1 MIAVFKREFK
11 SYFQNVIGWL
21 FLAAV
26 LAVYGIYY
34 FAYNLVQGYPYIYIP
49 LQSVTVILL
58 IGIPILTMRSLSE
71 ERRNKTDQLTLTAP
85 ISVGKIVVGK
95 YLAMVAVYTIE
106 VVFVIISALIL
117 STFGVLPFG
126 ETAVAIFGFWLFGCT
141 YLSIGLLISSLTES
155 MVISAVLTFLVLF
168 LTYMMSGICSLISSS
183 GNIITTIL
191 SAFDVYTQFANFLSG
206 VVYLS
211 SIIYFVSVTCLMLF
225 LTCQSIQKRRWSVS
239 RNTVSTSVFS
249 TGFVAVGVVLTV
261 FVNLLGNQIPAT
273 INTFDCSYNKYYD
286 ISETTEDILAD
297 LDTDI
302 TMYVYVAESSANSV
316 LDTTLDL
323 YESMSKHITVE
334 YVDPS
339 ANPTFYEQ
347 YTDTAPTENSVIVVS
362 DLRYK
367 VVDYNDIYETTLDYS
382 TYSYEYSW
390 DAEGELTSA
399 VEYVT
404 LDSDTM
410 PVVYEITG
418 HDEIELGSDFEE
430 ALTKANVSLES
441 LELLNEESVPEDAS
455 VIIINSPTTDFNEAD
470 AQKVIDYLQA
480 GGKAIITS
488 YYASQGL
495 NNFESILAAYG
506 VSPVEGI
513 VAENDSDYYYYAGG
527 QFYVFP
533 TIESTDYTS
542 GLTSSNLLFYL
553 AQGYTY
559 EAPSDDDDED
569 EDADTTESAEATES
583 AEEDG
588 TEGVTEESTETAEEG
603 TESAEDGTESVEEE
617 TTEAEEEETYDITYT
632 ELLTTSDTAVSK
644 TDYNNITTSEYEDG
658 DVEGP
663 LVLGLAVEQET
674 SSGETTKLVV
684 IGSAT
689 FLYDYYSEM
698 VSGSHVTLF
707 TDIIEEFIG
716 DTELTTVSIASK
728 SISLDYLTVSGT
740 AIGFVGV
747 GIMIVVPL
755 ALLAAG
761 VVIWALR
768 RRK

>member
-1 MIAVFKREFK
+1 MIAIFKREFK
-11 SYFQNVIGWL
+11 AYFQNVIGWL

-34 FAYNLVQGYPYIYIP
+34 FAYNLVDGYPYIYIP

-106 VVFVIISALIL
+106 IVFVIISALIL
-117 STFGVLPFG
+117 SRFGVLPFG
-126 ETAVAIFGFWLFGCT
+126 ESAVAIFGFWLFGCT

-168 LTYMMSGICSLISSS
+168 LTYMMSGICSLISST

-191 SAFDVYTQFANFLSG
+191 SAFDVYTHFANFLSG
-206 VVYLS
+206 VIYLS

-239 RNTVSTSVFS
+239 RNSVSTGVFS
-249 TGFVAVGVVLTV
+249 TGFIAVGVVLTV
-261 FVNLLGNQIPAT
+261 FVNLLGGQIPAT
-273 INTFDCSYNKYYD
+273 VDTIDCSYNKYYD
-286 ISETTEDILAD
+286 ISDTTEEILAD

-302 TMYVYVAESSANSV
+302 TMYVYVAESSANTV
-316 LDTTLDL
+316 LDTTLEL
-323 YESMSKHITVE
+323 YASMSKHITVE

-367 VVDYNDIYETTLDYS
+367 VVDYNDIYETSLDYS
-382 TYSYEYSW
+382 TYEYTYAW

-404 LDSDTM
+404 LESDTM

-418 HDEIELGSDFEE
+418 HDEMSIGSDFEE
-430 ALTKANVSLES
+430 ALSKANIELQE
-441 LELLNEESVPEDAS
+441 LTLLNEESVPEDAS

-495 NNFESILAAYG
+495 TNFESILAAYG
-506 VSPVEGI
+506 VTQVEGI
-513 VAENDSDYYYYAGG
+513 VAENDANYYYYAGG
-527 QFYVFP
+527 QFYLFP
-533 TIESTDYTS
+533 EIESTDYSS

-553 AQGYTY
+553 AQAYTY
-559 EAPSDDDDED
+559 EAPSDDADEAVEST
-569 EDADTTESAEATES
+569 EDADATE
-583 AEEDG
+583 
-588 TEGVTEESTETAEEG
+588 T
-603 TESAEDGTESVEEE
+603 VEEE
-617 TTEAEEEETYDITYT
+617 GTEAEEEETYDITYT
-632 ELLTTSDTAVSK
+632 ELLTTSDSAVSK
-644 TDYNNITTSEYEDG
+644 TDYNNITTYEYEDG

-674 SSGETTKLVV
+674 SGGETTQIVV
-684 IGSAT
+684 VGSPT
-689 FLYDYYSEM
+689 FMYDYYSEI

-707 TDIIEEFIG
+707 TNIIEEFIG

-728 SISLDYLTVSGT
+728 SIALDYLTVSGT
-740 AIGFVGV
+740 AIGFIGV

-761 VVIWALR
+761 IVIWALR

>member
-1 MIAVFKREFK
+1 MIAIFKREFK

-106 VVFVIISALIL
+106 TLFVVISALIL
-117 STFGVLPFG
+117 SRFGVLPFG
-126 ETAVAIFGFWLFGCT
+126 ESAVAIFGFWLFGCT

-183 GNIITTIL
+183 GNIITTFL
-191 SAFDVYTQFANFLSG
+191 SAFDVYTHFANFLSG

-239 RNTVSTSVFS
+239 RNSISTGVFS
-249 TGFVAVGVVLTV
+249 SGFVAVGVVLTV
-261 FVNLLGNQIPAT
+261 FVNLLGGQIPAT
-273 INTFDCSYNKYYD
+273 INTIDCSYNKYYD
-286 ISETTEDILAD
+286 ISETTEEILAD

-316 LDTTLDL
+316 LDTTLSL

-339 ANPTFYEQ
+339 ANPTFYSQ

-362 DLRYK
+362 DLRYR
-367 VVDYNDIYETTLDYS
+367 VVDYNDIYETTLDYT

-399 VEYVT
+399 IEYVT
-404 LDSDTM
+404 LESDSM

-430 ALTKANVSLES
+430 ALTKANVTLEE
-441 LELLNEESVPEDAS
+441 LTLLNEESVPDDAS
-455 VIIINSPTTDFNEAD
+455 VIIINSPASDFNEAD
-470 AQKVIDYLQA
+470 AQKVIDYLEA

-488 YYASQGL
+488 YYESQGL
-495 NNFESILAAYG
+495 TNFESILAAYG
-506 VSPVEGI
+506 ITQVDGI
-513 VAENDSDYYYYAGG
+513 VAENDADSYYYAGG
-527 QFYVFP
+527 QFYVMP

-553 AQGYTY
+553 AQAYTY
-559 EAPSDDDDED
+559 EEPSDDEE
-569 EDADTTESAEATES
+569 EDADATE
-583 AEEDG
+583 AA
-588 TEGVTEESTETAEEG
+588 EESTESVDEEG
-603 TESAEDGTESVEEE
+603 TESVDEESTEEDE
-617 TTEAEEEETYDITYT
+617 TTYDITYT
-632 ELLTTSDTAVSK
+632 ELLTTSDSAVSK

-689 FLYDYYSEM
+689 FLYDYYSEI

-707 TDIIEEFIG
+707 TNIIEEFIG

-755 ALLAAG
+755 VLLAAG
-761 VVIWALR
+761 IVIWALR